1 MPLRPTHAALFGI
14 VQSTLDRRLAEIIKA
29 QEQAAT
35 GKRILR
41 PSDDPVGASLSI
53 DLRGEQ
59 SLVDRW
65 RATASTSKPYLDSA
79 NSALDSAQDLIGQ
92 VRALTVQGL
101 SATMSASD
109 RDGLA
114 NQIESLKASLLDIA
128 NTAFDGKYLF
138 GGTASSS
145 KPFARNADGS
155 VTYRGNDELHSV
167 ILGLGVEVPINV
179 PGSDI
184 FQSRDPRG
192 LSISG
197 LSGVRVGTAPSEGD
211 AWVNVDVRHD
221 ATSGTPGSGIVL
233 ASGGANDSF
242 LGARDLV
249 VDAAAGTVRFGNG
262 PIVHLPDPGD
272 AVAADFVVRDEHGAV
287 VHLDARGYDGT
298 SSTATLSGTGSI
310 RAGSGDYVPIDTSA
324 TAFELVD
331 PTTDAVLRVDTTAV
345 VRSTQDV
352 ARFEGTVDVFT
363 AIDGIVADLRND
375 GELSLDETQA
385 RMDARLQELIR
396 NHDAFLT
403 GIGRAGAATQR
414 LAQTDERLSSQQLT
428 VTERLSQVEDVDL
441 TEAILNMTRAQQSLE
456 LAQSTGARL
465 LQTSL
470 LDYLR

>member
-14 VQSTLDRRLAEIIKA
+14 VQSTLDRRLAEIIQA
-29 QEQAAT
+29 QEQAST

-41 PSDDPVGASLSI
+41 PSDDPVGASLAI

-59 SLVDRW
+59 ALVDRW
-65 RATASTSKPYLDSA
+65 RETASTSKPYLDSA
-79 NSALDSAQDLIGQ
+79 NSALDSAQELIGQ
-92 VRALTVQGL
+92 IRALTVQGL
-101 SATMSASD
+101 SATMSSSD

-114 NQIESLKASLLDIA
+114 NQIESLKASLVDIA

-138 GGTASSS
+138 GGTASNA
-145 KPFARNADGS
+145 KPFHQNADGS
-155 VTYRGNDELHSV
+155 VTYRGNDEMHSV

-184 FQSRDPRG
+184 FQSRDPQG
-192 LSISG
+192 LSIAG
-197 LSGVRVGTAPSEGD
+197 LSGVAVSTAPSQGD
-211 AWVNVDVRHD
+211 AWVNIDVRHD
-221 ATSGTPGSGIVL
+221 ATSGTPGSGLVL
-233 ASGGANDSF
+233 VSGGATDSF
-242 LGARDLV
+242 LGSRALV
-249 VDAAAGTVRFGNG
+249 VDAAAGTIRFGNG
-262 PIVHLPDPGD
+262 PLQNLPDPGD
-272 AVAADFVVRDEHGAV
+272 AIAADFVVRDEHGAV
-287 VHLDARGYDGT
+287 VHLDARNFDGT
-298 SSTATLSGTGSI
+298 DSSVTLTGTGSI
-310 RAGSGDYVPIDTSA
+310 RAGSGDFVPIDPGAS
-324 TAFELVD
+324 AFELVD
-331 PTTDAVLRVDTTAV
+331 PTSGAILRVDTTAV
-345 VRSTQDV
+345 VRATQDV

-375 GELSLDETQA
+375 GNLSLDETQA
-385 RMDARLQELIR
+385 RMDARLGELIR

-414 LAQTDERLSSQQLT
+414 LASTDERLSSQQLT
-428 VTERLSQVEDVDL
+428 LTGRLSQVEDVDL